1 MKRSSN
7 KKNYVVVRLNDYDNT
22 WRELTT
28 PATFLQ
34 AVRWVSWHSYGN
46 FVNQGIM
53 KILTLDELAQLQQK
67 ETA

>member
-34 AVRWVSWHSYGN
+34 AVRWVAWHSYGN
-46 FVNQGIM
+46 FVSKGIM
-53 KILTLDELAQLQQK
+53 KILTLDELAELQQK

>member
-7 KKNYVVVRLNDYDNT
+7 KRDHVVVRFNEYDNT
-22 WRELTT
+22 WRDLTT

-34 AVRWVSWHSYGN
+34 AVRWVAWHSYKN
-46 FVNQGIM
+46 FVDQGIM
-53 KILTLDELAQLQQK
+53 KIVTLEEFAKLQQK